1 MIHLPSRAPGPGT
14 SDPPRTYSLA
24 GPMSDDRKLPAWKKG
39 VDLAHTVYVTVE
51 SRGLGATDAGLKLRR
66 TIVSV
71 PSLLGEAYLEL
82 PGEDADRAL
91 GEAAGKLAEVAGL
104 LGQDSVRS
112 ALPEADRAGL
122 LGEIEGLRGEIS
134 QLLKGRAPGPSH

>member
-1 MIHLPSRAPGPGT
+1 
-14 SDPPRTYSLA
+14 
-24 GPMSDDRKLPAWKKG
+24 
-39 VDLAHTVYVTVE
+39 VTVE
-51 SRGLGATDAGLKLRR
+51 SRGLGATDAGLQLRR

-71 PSLLGEAYLEL
+71 PSLLGEAYLDL

-91 GEAAGKLAEVAGL
+91 GEAAMKLAEVAGL

-122 LGEIEGLRGEIS
+122 LGEIEGLRGEIG
-134 QLLKGRAPGPSH
+134 QLLKKRDPGPSH

>member
-1 MIHLPSRAPGPGT
+1 MIHLPFPGSGCGT
-14 SDPPRTYSLA
+14 SRPSRTYSLA

-82 PGEDADRAL
+82 PGEDAERAL

-104 LGQDSVRS
+104 LGQDLVRS
-112 ALPEADRAGL
+112 ALSETDRAGL
-122 LGEIEGLRGEIS
+122 LGEIEGLRGEIDR
-134 QLLKGRAPGPSH
+134 LLKERAPGSSH

>member
-1 MIHLPSRAPGPGT
+1 MIHLPKARPGCGT
-14 SDPPRTYSLA
+14 SAPPATYSLA

-51 SRGLGATDAGLKLRR
+51 SRGLGSTDAGLKLRR

-104 LGQDSVRS
+104 LGHDSVRQ

-122 LGEIEGLRGEIS
+122 LGEIEGLRGEIRH
-134 QLLKGRAPGPSH
+134 LLTNRAPGPTP